1 MRCSIHA
8 KNDLF
13 LLISVI
19 QFFSEPVDFLLAAT
33 DTIDLYA
40 AQDYRGNAT
49 AEQQTDE
56 KVQHSFI
63 TSLSSLRRI
72 RTERNSPSV
81 CSPPMKFGSVS
92 SVKGIYPS
100 APKSAVLFRDNS
112 AARD

>member
-1 MRCSIHA
+1 MYGFPYTQ
-8 KNDLF
+8 NDLF
-13 LLISVI
+13 GLIFVI
-19 QFFSEPVDFLLAAT
+19 QFFPEPVDFLLAAT

-40 AQDYRGNAT
+40 AQNYRGNAA

-63 TSLSSLRRI
+63 TSLSSCGASER
-72 RTERNSPSV
+72 RNSPSV

-100 APKSAVLFRDNS
+100 APKSSGSFVITLPP
-112 AARD
+112 